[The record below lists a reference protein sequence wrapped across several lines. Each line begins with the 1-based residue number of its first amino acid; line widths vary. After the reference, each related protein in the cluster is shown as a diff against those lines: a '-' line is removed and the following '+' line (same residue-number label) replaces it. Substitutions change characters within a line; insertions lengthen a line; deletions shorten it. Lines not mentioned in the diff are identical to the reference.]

1 MNNQY
6 IIILVFICTLG
17 SGLVAGVFF
26 AFSTFVMSALGRLAP
41 EQGISAM
48 QAINVTVLNPWF
60 FGVFFGTASGC
71 LLLSMFAFW
80 NWGAPGALYL
90 VTGSFLYLG
99 GTILVTMS
107 FNVPLNNALAV
118 VEAHSA
124 EGARLW
130 PAYQSRWTGCRS
142 RCRSW
147 RPACRWSPRPPPS
160 FRRRRW

>member
-6 IIILVFICTLG
+6 IIILVFICALG

-26 AFSTFVMSALGRLAP
+26 AFSTFVMAALGRLAP
-41 EQGISAM
+41 ERGISAM

-90 VTGSFLYLG
+90 VIGGFLYLG

-107 FNVPLNNALAV
+107 FNVPLNKALAA
-118 VEAHSA
+118 VEADSA

-130 PAYQSRWTGCRS
+130 PAYQSRWTVWNHVRTLAS
-142 RCRSW
+142 
-147 RPACRWSPRPPPS
+147 AAAMAAFIMA
-160 FRRRRW
+160 FR